1 MGGESLDKKKIL
13 LRLDPSLHDK
23 LKIWAKDDM
32 RSINSHIEFILR
44 KALEESRR

>member
-1 MGGESLDKKKIL
+1 MNKKKIL

-32 RSINSHIEFILR
+32 RSINAHIEFILR
-44 KALEESRR
+44 KEIEESRR